1 MTGERQYILGSLMSS
16 DSVRPN
22 ILDSNFLVGEIELTG
37 LAVLKGGSG
46 RSVVSR
52 GGGKGESSLLR
63 SNLILDTST

>member
-1 MTGERQYILGSLMSS
+1 MTGERQYILGSLISS

-22 ILDSNFLVGEIELTG
+22 ILDSNFLVGVIELTG

-46 RSVVSR
+46 RSVVCR

-63 SNLILDTST
+63 INLILDTST